1 MHMETTTASRPDAL
15 PRTGAR
21 PMGGL
26 SQGELALLEN
36 PEIMEALES
45 LDALEGESQGY
56 VAIAQK
62 LDAIHAS
69 IDGCSNLLLF
79 ADAFLAV
86 LIGCLC
92 ASIFSRFMQVRR

>member
-26 SQGELALLEN
+26 SQGELSLLED
-36 PEIMEALES
+36 PGIMEALES
-45 LDALEGESQGY
+45 LDALGGESQGY